1 MFRIRTRAWTGLTL
15 LATTCGLA
23 SSAEAQ
29 LFPWMNSCNPCGT
42 PAVMPAQMVAAPVMM
57 QTASVDCPCL
67 KPVTETVY
75 QDVAR
80 VEYQPV
86 QRVQKV
92 AKVVTVMEDR
102 PVTTYQTVNESRTVE
117 VPTTIA
123 QQVTEMQTVTCN
135 QSYWQ
140 THWQPVPKYS
150 PCAYDS
156 RPGLLGE
163 LNRMGYAMRNTF
175 TPNYVARREFVPN
188 VTAQQVPVTRTVHIP
203 TTRQVTYNVAKAVP
217 VTTTQKVPVQRMVYE
232 DQTVTAYEPITTTQR
247 VAVGTRTRMVY
258 AGDLSTSAS
267 SNFTPVPTAANPN
280 ATSTPP
286 TAENKGSTRFNSAP
300 SDEMP
305 IRYPTYN
312 KGNEPTPI
320 ENSGPIT
327 STEAA
332 PTIKLTSGW
341 KTSRQAIAQME
352 KDAPAL
358 SVVQK

>member
-1 MFRIRTRAWTGLTL
+1 MFGLRTHAWTGITL

-23 SSAEAQ
+23 SSAQAQ
-29 LFPWMNSCNPCGT
+29 LFPWLNSCNTCSQA
-42 PAVMPAQMVAAPVMM
+42 AVMPAQVVAAPVMM
-57 QTASVDCPCL
+57 QTAAVSDCPCM

-86 QRVQKV
+86 QKVQKV
-92 AKVVTVMEDR
+92 AKVVTVMEDQ
-102 PVTTYQTVNESRTVE
+102 PVTTYQTVTEARTVD
-117 VPTTIA
+117 VPTTVA
-123 QQVTEMQTVTCN
+123 QQVTEMQNVTSN

-140 THWQPVPKYS
+140 TQWQQVPKFS
-150 PCAYDS
+150 PCTYDS

-188 VTAQQVPVTRTVHIP
+188 VVAHQVAVTRTVQVP
-203 TTRQVTYNVAKAVP
+203 TTRQVTYNVNKLVP

-232 DQTVTAYEPITTTQR
+232 DQTVTAMVPVTTTQK

-258 AGDLSTSAS
+258 AGDLSTTASA
-267 SNFTPVPTAANPN
+267 NFDPVPTAAKPN
-280 ATSTPP
+280 SAT
-286 TAENKGSTRFNSAP
+286 AGNDKGTIRQQSAP

-305 IRYPTYN
+305 IRYPTHQ
-312 KGNEPTPI
+312 KSVEPAPTPAHQA
-320 ENSGPIT
+320 PVT
-327 STEAA
+327 SSESV
-332 PTIKLTSGW
+332 PTIKVAGGWRATRGTSAG
-341 KTSRQAIAQME
+341 QPGA
-352 KDAPAL
+352 APVL